1 MRLLT
6 ILLSTSSHYAVSLA
20 LQLSPDFSL
29 RFHKLREE
37 FNVLLAPVLLVI
49 MSDHDAFLLL
59 LSLPYV
65 PLDLVRYVEEVLL
78 GDLLKEL
85 LV

>member
-20 LQLSPDFSL
+20 LLLSPNFSL

-37 FNVLLAPVLLVI
+37 FNVLPAPVLLVI
-49 MSDHDAFLLL
+49 MSDHHAFLLL
-59 LSLPYV
+59 LSLPDV
-65 PLDLVRYVEEVLL
+65 PLYLVRDIE
-78 GDLLKEL
+78 
-85 LV
+85 